1 MVRRLRSFATR
12 ENNLSSIGANVEE
25 DEDGERDDTGL
36 FEYEDSSTISSEKTA
51 VIPTNEDGLE
61 ERVEEFDNELTSKQV
76 SKTYVKSVKKKRP
89 VLKGTAKEN
98 LIDDME
104 LSLIKEL
111 NDSRKK

>member
-1 MVRRLRSFATR
+1 MEKEMTQDCLKMKTHPQFRLK
-12 ENNLSSIGANVEE
+12 
-25 DEDGERDDTGL
+25 
-36 FEYEDSSTISSEKTA
+36 KTA

-111 NDSRKK
+111 NDSRKKIKNRG